1 METVLYN
8 PNDIQLK
15 HPFTSILTGPTGC
28 GKTTFIKKLLENL
41 ENVMVPRPQRIIY
54 CFSIWQKTFDE
65 LLLNNPSIEF
75 KQGLIDVQEIDKDVL
90 NLVIIDDLMNELKD
104 DATLSEFFTKGS
116 HHRNMSVIFMTQNLF
131 VQGKQMRSVSLNAHY
146 LIVFKNPR
154 DKAQFACLSRHM
166 YPSKQKFLIECF
178 ENATQG
184 PYGYIFLDFKQTT
197 KDELRVRTRIFPD
210 EENIVYV
217 IKQ

>member
-1 METVLYN
+1 
-8 PNDIQLK
+8 
-15 HPFTSILTGPTGC
+15 
-28 GKTTFIKKLLENL
+28 
-41 ENVMVPRPQRIIY
+41 MVPRPQRIIY

-65 LLLNNPSIEF
+65 LLLNIPSIEF

-131 VQGKQMRSVSLNAHY
+131 VEGKQMRSVSLNAHY

-154 DKAQFACLSRHM
+154 DKAQFACLSRQM

-184 PYGYIFLDFKQTT
+184 PYGYIFRGNYCIYFIMLKARGLSLHEIIVLFDKKDLCMNDFKM
-197 KDELRVRTRIFPD
+197 KCLID
-210 EENIVYV
+210 
-217 IKQ
+217 

>member
-1 METVLYN
+1 
-8 PNDIQLK
+8 
-15 HPFTSILTGPTGC
+15 
-28 GKTTFIKKLLENL
+28 
-41 ENVMVPRPQRIIY
+41 
-54 CFSIWQKTFDE
+54 
-65 LLLNNPSIEF
+65 
-75 KQGLIDVQEIDKDVL
+75 
-90 NLVIIDDLMNELKD
+90 
-104 DATLSEFFTKGS
+104 
-116 HHRNMSVIFMTQNLF
+116 MSVIFMTQNLF

-154 DKAQFACLSRHM
+154 DKAQFACLSRQM

-197 KDELRVRTRIFPD
+197 KDELRVRTQIFPD